1 MVPFTI
7 RNLSKREKGYSAAIT
22 ACWGHPILANP
33 KEPLNVSFSFF
44 YFFFLEFEKEPEE
57 LTCVVWESLRHV
69 ASFAFHGTFGS
80 LSSSTQAASAARGPA
95 ITLLWKNFLMLA
107 IVCRLR

>member
-1 MVPFTI
+1 
-7 RNLSKREKGYSAAIT
+7 
-22 ACWGHPILANP
+22 
-33 KEPLNVSFSFF
+33 
-44 YFFFLEFEKEPEE
+44 
-57 LTCVVWESLRHV
+57 VVWESLRHV